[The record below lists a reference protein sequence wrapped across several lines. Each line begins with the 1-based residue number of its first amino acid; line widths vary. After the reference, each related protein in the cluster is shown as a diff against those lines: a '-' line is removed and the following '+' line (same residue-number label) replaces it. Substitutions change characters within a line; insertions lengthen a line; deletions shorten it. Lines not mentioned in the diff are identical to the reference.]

1 MAYRIGDTGVPFGW
15 GGAPDP
21 FEPNRLI
28 ADGTSACGY
37 SSHRQGIDWNF
48 CHFEMVAVVVAEDTT
63 MRSTFATAILVT
75 ASLMGAV
82 ALTSAQNR
90 AGDQEKGLLVGAA
103 GQKIS
108 PARALG
114 QGHQDIPQ
122 TPTQAK
128 KLRFM
133 TSSKLVTSPLLRRAK
148 TLKAQRGS
156 SHRAKHRNKRV
167 RAAGSQ
173 CSIRGCRSA

>member
-1 MAYRIGDTGVPFGW
+1 MERSARPIE
-15 GGAPDP
+15 PD
-21 FEPNRLI
+21 RLI
-28 ADGTSACGY
+28 ADGTRACGY
-37 SSHRQGIDWNF
+37 SSDRQGIDRNF
-48 CHFEMVAVVVAEDTT
+48 CHFEMVAVVVAEETT
-63 MRSTFATAILVT
+63 MRATSVTAILVT

-82 ALTSAQNR
+82 ALTSAQNS
-90 AGDQEKGLLVGAA
+90 AGDQEKGLTGWS
-103 GQKIS
+103 GGSKIS

-114 QGHQDIPQ
+114 QGNQDIPQ

-133 TSSKLVTSPLLRRAK
+133 TSSKLATSLLLRLAK
-148 TLKAQRGS
+148 TSKAQRRS
-156 SHRAKHRNKRV
+156 SHRAKYQNKRV